1 MVLWVVVGA
10 PEGLDGRLSAGH
22 SSVAEVDDRLVQAA
36 AAAADDVHALRRNSQ
51 AIVKH
56 GGASFEGRG
65 LELEGGDRHLK
76 RSLWAAEW
84 RTVCLR

>member
-1 MVLWVVVGA
+1 
-10 PEGLDGRLSAGH
+10 
-22 SSVAEVDDRLVQAA
+22 
-36 AAAADDVHALRRNSQ
+36 
-51 AIVKH
+51 VKH

-84 RTVCLR
+84 RAVCLR